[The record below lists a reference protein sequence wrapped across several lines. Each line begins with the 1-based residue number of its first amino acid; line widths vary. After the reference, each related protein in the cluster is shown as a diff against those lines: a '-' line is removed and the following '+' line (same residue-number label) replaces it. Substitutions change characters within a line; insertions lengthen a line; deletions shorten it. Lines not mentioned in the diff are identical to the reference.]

1 MKMYLIADNVDT
13 QTGMRLAGVEG
24 VVRHRREEVLEALA
38 WALRQ
43 EEIGVLLITEKIGR
57 LIPEEV
63 REIKMN
69 RSIPLIVEIPDR
81 HGSSRTKAAITQYV
95 REAIGLKI

>member
-13 QTGMRLAGVEG
+13 ETGMRLAGVEG
-24 VVRHRREEVLEALA
+24 VVLHQREEVLVALTEV
-38 WALRQ
+38 LHRK
-43 EEIGVLLITEKIGR
+43 EIGVLLVTEKIAG
-57 LIPEEV
+57 LIPEEI

-69 RSIPLIVEIPDR
+69 HQVPLIVTIPDR
-81 HGSSRTKAAITQYV
+81 HGSSQAKDSITQYI